1 MELPD
6 LKASGHFICETGP
19 GIGEIRLF
27 CMFEICV
34 LKFGLGFGNWQ
45 FRA

>member
-6 LKASGHFICETGP
+6 LKASGHFTCET
-19 GIGEIRLF
+19 LF
-27 CMFEICV
+27 CMFEISV